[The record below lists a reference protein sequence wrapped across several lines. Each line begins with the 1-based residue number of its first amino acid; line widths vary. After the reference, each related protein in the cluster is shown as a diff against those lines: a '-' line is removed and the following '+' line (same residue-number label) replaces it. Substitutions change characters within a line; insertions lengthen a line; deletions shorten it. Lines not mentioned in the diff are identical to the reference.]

1 MKSKIEELATAGSAA
16 VTAITPKII
25 SAVIEEIA
33 RDNVVWAQ
41 FYRVNTDLMRNGGTE
56 VVFPKKGSGV
66 VAGWGLSQ
74 GEGLT
79 ASGMTFS
86 AVTIGISK
94 GGVGIG
100 LYGEALRQTNRDVIQ
115 INLEEAGNVW
125 AETIDIAAFQAMFP
139 TATATACNGGTFV
152 AASVNVVGVKSVSPS
167 TCTGFTIV
175 NLGTSSSITYAS
187 GAVGTVTYWY
197 SPATLGY
204 EGVSATAG
212 SLGAKDLQN
221 CRNGIRGYKYKPSV
235 AVVHPQLVTNLIY
248 DPAVKFVEQAAYTGA
263 DKAHAYTGELGQ
275 VMGLRIITTVY
286 APTIAVAVID
296 EGKLGYQVVRKELD
310 MNRDQYTG
318 MSMDCLYFWGFAEKG
333 FGVVNTRAYGCVAIK
348 GTYGVDIGL
357 GSGFP

>member
-1 MKSKIEELATAGSAA
+1 MKNKIEELATAGSAA

-25 SAVIEEIA
+25 SAVVEEIA

-86 AVTIGISK
+86 GVTVGITK

-100 LYGEALRQTNRDVIQ
+100 LYGEALRQTNRDIIQ
-115 INLEEAGNVW
+115 DNLEEAGMTW
-125 AETIDIAAFQAMFP
+125 ADTIDIAAFEAMFP

-152 AASVNVVGVKSVSPS
+152 AGSVNIVGIKSAAPS
-167 TCTGFTIV
+167 TVTGYTIV

-187 GAVGTVTYWY
+187 GAVGTITYWY
-197 SPATLGY
+197 SPATLGF

-221 CRNGIRGYKYKPSV
+221 CRNGIRAYKYKPKV
-235 AVVHPQLVTNLIY
+235 AVVHPELVTDLIY
-248 DPAVKFVEQAAYTGA
+248 DNAVKFVEQAAYTGQG
-263 DKAHAYTGELGQ
+263 HAYTGELGK
-275 VMGLRIITTVY
+275 VMGLRVVTTVY
-286 APTIAVAVID
+286 APTIAVAIID
-296 EGKLGYQVVRKELD
+296 DAKLGYQVVRKELD
-310 MNRDQYTG
+310 MKRDQYTG

-333 FGVVNTRAYGCVAIK
+333 FGVVNSRAYGCVAIA
-348 GTYGVDIGL
+348 GTYAVDIGL
-357 GSGFP
+357 GSGYP